1 MFSMVGINSH
11 RSDLSGRR
19 RATTCQLMTETLD
32 STSRLHDEA
41 TGSVGLRRDFK
52 LGGLGIDDGT
62 QRHHSG
68 ASDEVVCALSA
79 TAGQLRC
86 LLALRHELA
95 DGRSRLAGK
104 ALHSLKT
111 LCYPLS
117 TLPWDLGAKR
127 SLGSDK
133 VAPWFSG

>member
-1 MFSMVGINSH
+1 
-11 RSDLSGRR
+11 
-19 RATTCQLMTETLD
+19 MTETLA
-32 STSRLHDEA
+32 STARLHDEA

-86 LLALRHELA
+86 LLAERHELA

-104 ALHSLKT
+104 ALQSLKT
-111 LCYPLS
+111 LCYPLL
-117 TLPWDLGAKR
+117 TLPWDIGTKR
-127 SLGSDK
+127 SIGSDK
-133 VAPWFSG
+133 LAPWFSG

>member
-1 MFSMVGINSH
+1 
-11 RSDLSGRR
+11 
-19 RATTCQLMTETLD
+19 MTETLA
-32 STSRLHDEA
+32 STARLHDEA
-41 TGSVGLRRDFK
+41 TGSVGLRREFK
-52 LGGLGIDDGT
+52 LSGLGIDEGT
-62 QRHHSG
+62 QQHHCG
-68 ASDEVVCALSA
+68 TSDEVVRALSA

-86 LLALRHELA
+86 LLANDRELA

-133 VAPWFSG
+133 LAPWFSG